1 MKGTI
6 VNTVTIMAGSGL
18 GLMLRQG
25 IPKRYEQTVMQAIG
39 LSVLLIGLQMAF
51 KTENVLIIILSLVV
65 GGMLGEFLN
74 IQGKLDVFGDW
85 LTRKAGRYSDSNVGQ
100 AFITSSLV
108 YCVGAMAIVGSLQ
121 DGLTGDANTL
131 YAKSMLDGISAIVFT
146 ATMGIGVI
154 LSSLS
159 VLIYQGSITLLAG
172 VLSQWLSP
180 DMIREMTATGGLLI
194 VGIGFIMLEI
204 KKIAVANLL
213 PAIPAA
219 LLITYL
225 WPKG

>member
-18 GLMLRQG
+18 GLLLRQG

-51 KTENVLIIILSLVV
+51 KTENVLIIILSLVL
-65 GGMLGEFLN
+65 GGMIGEFLN
-74 IQGKLDVFGDW
+74 IQKKLDSFGDW
-85 LTRKAGRYSDSNVGQ
+85 LTKKAGRYSDSNVGQ

-154 LSSLS
+154 LSSIS
-159 VLIYQGSITLLAG
+159 VLVYQGSLTLLSG
-172 VLSQWLSP
+172 FLSQWLSP

-219 LLITYL
+219 LLIAYL